1 MLGVCWALDEK
12 MHLKPLVVEVVGVGV
27 CQSLS
32 RPTLCD
38 RMDHNPPGSS
48 VHENF
53 QARILE
59 WVVIFLS
66 RGSS

>member
-12 MHLKPLVVEVVGVGV
+12 MHLKPLVVEVLGVGV
-27 CQSLS
+27 CHTLS

-38 RMDHNPPGSS
+38 RMDRNPPGSS

-53 QARILE
+53 QARILQ
-59 WVVIFLS
+59 
-66 RGSS
+66 